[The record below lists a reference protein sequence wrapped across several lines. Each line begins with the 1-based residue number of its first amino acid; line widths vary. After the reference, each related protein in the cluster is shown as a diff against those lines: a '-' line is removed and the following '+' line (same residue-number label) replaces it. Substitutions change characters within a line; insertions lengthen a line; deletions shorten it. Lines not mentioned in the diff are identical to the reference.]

1 MVVINPRRIAGN
13 WHSGVALDVHT
24 ISSTYLGVN
33 EAGHDV
39 FDTKR
44 SEIGELLYRLKYDG
58 DRSAAEPIIAAASNF
73 LRPYRAKFDIIVPV
87 PPSATRVVQ
96 PVITLAI
103 GIGAAIGVPVVQCI
117 TTTRAAAPLKGITDP
132 NKRKELLAGLYA
144 VDPSRTVGK
153 SVLLFDDLFRSGS
166 TMNAV
171 TDILMQQGK
180 AAVVRALTITRTRS
194 NQ

>member
-13 WHSGVALDVHT
+13 WYSGVALDVHT

-58 DRSAAEPIIAAASNF
+58 DRSAAEPIIVAASNF

-87 PPSATRVVQ
+87 PPSATRVAQ

-117 TTTRAAAPLKGITDP
+117 TTTRAAAPLKGVTDP
-132 NKRKELLAGLYA
+132 NKRKELLAGLYT